1 MILKELKINTFV
13 GDPTNCYI
21 IFDEKSKEIM
31 CIDPAGEAEKI
42 EYMIKNIL
50 KGKLKYIYLTHCHG
64 DHIGGVTELKQA
76 CGGKILIHRDDS
88 EGLNDKYINL
98 SGVIDIPEI
107 TLEADSRVDDGDL
120 IHLGDLEFRVIHTPG
135 HTKGGSS
142 LYCETEKCLFSGDT
156 MFSGTWGR
164 TDLPT
169 SNREDIMKSITEQL
183 LKLSDETIVYP
194 GHGKSTMIRE
204 EKPIYLE
211 LKPRLL

>member
-135 HTKGGSS
+135 HTKGGVCYYFADYGW
-142 LYCETEKCLFSGDT
+142 LISGDT
-156 MFSGTWGR
+156 LFQMSIGR
-164 TDLPT
+164 TDFPT
-169 SNREDIMKSITEQL
+169 GNLNDL
-183 LKLSDETIVYP
+183 LTA
-194 GHGKSTMIRE
+194 IRE
-204 EKPIYLE
+204 KLFVLPPWTKVLSGHTPPTTIEEESRCNPFLQ
-211 LKPRLL
+211 